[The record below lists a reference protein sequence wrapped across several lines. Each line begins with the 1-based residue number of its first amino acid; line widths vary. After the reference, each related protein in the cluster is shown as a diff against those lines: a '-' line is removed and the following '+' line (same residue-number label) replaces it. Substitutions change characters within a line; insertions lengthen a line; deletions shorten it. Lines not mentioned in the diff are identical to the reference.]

1 MASSSTRPER
11 VYHQDYIARIRYSN
25 TLPPPPNPP
34 KLLDIPGTGL
44 EGSQYTSTGFAS
56 RLAREQPLNIETDA
70 ELGMP
75 LDLVGMPGI
84 FDGDE
89 SSIQA
94 PLHPPAPHP
103 HDRPLLRA
111 LATLGKPTSS
121 LNSGV
126 SFLRRTEYI
135 STEQGRSRFESTT
148 SRSLVKS
155 AAMSAAK
162 KKRRDPDQND
172 PLNMLRAII
181 KGFDIA
187 YPDETYK
194 GPDTANNLRGLAPT
208 QADIEAWRNPKHPSR
223 PEVKLLDSYSIL
235 PDLDA
240 FPDTGGYMLMKFA
253 TNPVASTDA
262 YDERLDVGLLRPLD
276 PRPVI
281 QAIMQESR
289 ELYAADPKN
298 NPVPG
303 PPPFDYE
310 YFLPPDRKAVQG
322 IKRKFHVNDSGNN
335 LLDLYTNANPQT
347 GERFFRFNRIR
358 AYETAQVSGSAE
370 SKYDE
375 VALALYDPDLED
387 DKPTAKRRKQKGAY
401 YYPIL
406 QKSQIRPRRAV
417 NTSRL
422 GTIVAK
428 KEEEMY
434 ADRVDYLDVIVR
446 DPNTEEV
453 KRRGEEKGK
462 YDVAI
467 DAGS

>member
-56 RLAREQPLNIETDA
+56 RLAREQPLNIEADA

-155 AAMSAAK
+155 AALSSAK
-162 KKRRDPDQND
+162 KKRSAPDQND

-187 YPDETYK
+187 HPDEVYR

-208 QADIEAWRNPKHPSR
+208 QSDIEAWRNPKHPSK
-223 PEVKLLDSYSIL
+223 PEVKLLDSYPIL

-253 TNPVASTDA
+253 TNPVASTDT

-276 PRPVI
+276 PRPAI
-281 QAIMQESR
+281 QAIMQEAR
-289 ELYAADPKN
+289 EQYAADPKN
-298 NPVPG
+298 NPAPG

-322 IKRKFHVNDSGNN
+322 IKRKFSVDDSSNN
-335 LLDLYTNANPQT
+335 LLELYTNANPQT
-347 GERFFRFNRIR
+347 EERFFRFNRIR

-375 VALALYDPDLED
+375 VALALYDPALEREN
-387 DKPTAKRRKQKGAY
+387 PAAKKRKQKGAY

-417 NTSRL
+417 NSRQ
-422 GTIVAK
+422 GTAK
-428 KEEEMY
+428 KEDELY
-434 ADRVDYLDVIVR
+434 TDRVDYLDVVVR
-446 DPNTEEV
+446 DPNAEEAM
-453 KRRGEEKGK
+453 RRGGEKVK
-462 YDVAI
+462 YDAAI
-467 DAGS
+467 DARS

>member
-1 MASSSTRPER
+1 MASSSARPER

-25 TLPPPPNPP
+25 ALPPPPNPP

-44 EGSQYTSTGFAS
+44 DGSQYTSTGFAS
-56 RLAREQPLNIETDA
+56 RLAREQPLNIEADA

-155 AAMSAAK
+155 TAMSAT
-162 KKRRDPDQND
+162 KKRRGGPDQND

-187 YPDETYK
+187 YPDEVYR
-194 GPDTANNLRGLAPT
+194 GPDTANNLRGLVPSPPET
-208 QADIEAWRNPKHPSR
+208 EAWRNPKNPVR
-223 PEVKLLDSYSIL
+223 PELKLLDSYPVL
-235 PDLDA
+235 PDLEA
-240 FPDTGGYMLMKFA
+240 FPDTGGYMLMKFI
-253 TNPVASTDA
+253 TNPVPSTDA
-262 YDERLDVGLLRPLD
+262 YDERLDVGLLRPLE

-281 QAIMQESR
+281 SAAMQEAR
-289 ELYAADPKN
+289 DLYAADPKK
-298 NPVPG
+298 NPAPG

-322 IKRKFHVNDSGNN
+322 IKRKFNVDDSGKNSQE
-335 LLDLYTNANPQT
+335 LYTNTNPQT
-347 GERFFRFNRIR
+347 GEKFFRFNRIR
-358 AYETAQVSGSAE
+358 AYETAIVSGSAE
-370 SKYDE
+370 SKYSE
-375 VALALYDPDLED
+375 VALALHDPDPED
-387 DKPTAKRRKQKGAY
+387 VNQTIKKQKQKGAF

-406 QKSQIRPRRAV
+406 QRSYIRPRRAA
-417 NTSRL
+417 NTSRM
-422 GTIVAK
+422 GTVAIK

-434 ADRVDYLDVIVR
+434 TDRVDYLDVIVR
-446 DPNTEEV
+446 DPNAEEAM
-453 KRRGEEKGK
+453 RRGEEKEK

-467 DAGS
+467 DAS